1 VNLQI
6 PNQDF
11 TNIQSIRVTNHKK
24 KSTVQDTYNSESDSD
39 QSLEELKKELTVVQ
53 MSTEN
58 GVSARDRN
66 HFIHTGNSTLM
77 ATLRQNVHEI
87 TENERI
93 GILRKIFLKW

>member
-1 VNLQI
+1 MNLQI

-24 KSTVQDTYNSESDSD
+24 KSTVQDTYNSESDSN

-87 TENERI
+87 TAHERI